1 MLGSRPII
9 GFVATKDF
17 GRAQA
22 FYGATLGLRLIAN
35 DGFALVFESGGTMIR
50 VVKVGD
56 FVPAPYTI
64 LGWQVAAMQETVAAL
79 TGRGVVFERYPGL
92 AQDKLGIWIAPGG
105 AQVAWFKDPDGN
117 LLSVS
122 HHGPGA

>member
-9 GFVATKDF
+9 GFVATTDSS
-17 GRAQA
+17 RAQA
-22 FYGATLGLRLIAN
+22 FYGAKLGLRFVAN
-35 DGFALVFESGGTMIR
+35 DGFALVFESDDTMIR
-50 VVKVGD
+50 VVKVAG

-64 LGWQVAAMQETVAAL
+64 LGWQVEAIQATVAVL
-79 TGRGVVFERYPGL
+79 TERGVVFERYPGL
-92 AQDKLGIWIAPGG
+92 EQDRLAIWTAPGG

-122 HHGPGA
+122 YHGPAA

>member
-9 GFVATKDF
+9 GFVATTDSS
-17 GRAQA
+17 RARA
-22 FYGATLGLRLIAN
+22 FYGAKLGLRFIAD
-35 DGFALVFESGGTMIR
+35 DGFALVFESDDTMIR
-50 VVKVGD
+50 VVKVDG

-64 LGWQVAAMQETVAAL
+64 LGWQVEAIQATVAVL
-79 TGRGVVFERYPGL
+79 TERGVVFERYPGL
-92 AQDKLGIWIAPGG
+92 EQDRLAIWTAPGG

-122 HHGPGA
+122 QHSPVA

>member
-1 MLGSRPII
+1 MLGSQSII

-22 FYGATLGLRLIAN
+22 FYGGTLGLRFIAN
-35 DGFALVFESGGTMIR
+35 DGFALVFECGRTMIR

-56 FVPAPYTI
+56 FVRAPYTV
-64 LGWQVAAMQETVAAL
+64 LGWQVDAIQETVIAL
-79 TGRGVVFERYPGL
+79 TQRGVVFERFSGL
-92 AQDKLGIWIAPGG
+92 EQDKLGVWNAPGG

-122 HHGPGA
+122 HHGPNV

>member
-17 GRAQA
+17 DRSQA
-22 FYGATLGLRLIAN
+22 FYGGALGLRFIAN
-35 DGFALVFESGGTMIR
+35 DGFALVFESAGTMIR
-50 VVKVGD
+50 VVKVGV

-64 LGWQVAAMQETVAAL
+64 LGWQVDAMQDAVTGL
-79 TGRGVVFERYPGL
+79 TERGVVFERYPGL
-92 AQDKLGIWIAPGG
+92 EQDKLGIWTAPGG

-122 HHGPGA
+122 HHGAAA